1 MTILKSMLTMAA
13 VLAMSIQAQ
22 AGLFGSHGC
31 GAEKSCGCTEDCAPA
46 CCKPVIVR
54 PCGPNIYT
62 YQRACSN
69 IKPPC
74 CDNGCPAT
82 CCSPK
87 GKSCLFGGLGKHK
100 GCADS
105 CCEDPGCAAPCDP
118 ACAAPCDPACAAP
131 CANSCA
137 PACSAPVCAPS
148 CHKGLCGGG
157 KLFKGLFKKHH
168 GCGDSCCEEPGCAAP
183 AECCEDPGCA
193 APCDPACGA
202 PACAAPAACGDAC
215 CEDSCCEDPC
225 AKYDPCKL
233 ACLIYQSQTA
243 CYAKDRAHAIDKIG
257 DKYNCQCNPEIM
269 TAFIYALN
277 DADHRVRRQAA
288 DEIGD
293 QTRKYGCCCTP
304 EIVAALTC
312 TLADC
317 DKGVR
322 RQAEQ
327 ALKLCGYDIVD
338 GCCEEPCCE
347 EPACAAPCDP
357 ACGAPCG
364 KSGCNECAKSQYFPA
379 KLHGAQPVAGQN
391 SLSNLFGMAK

>member
-1 MTILKSMLTMAA
+1 MTMFKSILTMAA

-22 AGLFGSHGC
+22 AGLFGNHGC
-31 GAEKSCGCTEDCAPA
+31 GAEKSCGCSDDCAPA

-82 CCSPK
+82 CCTPANKCCTDPGCAAPADPCCEDPGCAAPCDPGCQAPCDPACAAPCESACTAPVCAPSCHK
-87 GKSCLFGGLGKHK
+87 GLCGGKKWFKGGLFKKFGHGLGHGCGNDCCEDPCCEDP
-100 GCADS
+100 GCAAPAAP

-118 ACAAPCDPACAAP
+118 ACAAP
-131 CANSCA
+131 
-137 PACSAPVCAPS
+137 
-148 CHKGLCGGG
+148 
-157 KLFKGLFKKHH
+157 
-168 GCGDSCCEEPGCAAP
+168 
-183 AECCEDPGCA
+183 
-193 APCDPACGA
+193 
-202 PACAAPAACGDAC
+202 AACGDEC
-215 CEDSCCEDPC
+215 VDSCCEDPC

-233 ACLIYQSQTA
+233 ACLIYESQTA
-243 CYAKDRAHAIDKIG
+243 CYAKDRAKAIDKIG
-257 DKYNCQCNPEIM
+257 DKYNCKCNPEII
-269 TAFIYALN
+269 TAFVYALN

-304 EIVAALTC
+304 EVVSALTC

-317 DKGVR
+317 DRSVR
-322 RQAEQ
+322 RQAER

-338 GCCEEPCCE
+338 GCCEETCCE

-357 ACGAPCG
+357 ACAAPAA
-364 KSGCNECAKSQYFPA
+364 GCNASYFPA
-379 KLHGAQPVAGQN
+379 RLHNSSVAQPVASQS
-391 SLSNLFGMAK
+391 SLSNLFGMAN